1 MQIRDSFESYFS
13 HPRPEVIHVGRLVQP
28 RDKTRSVNFGNI
40 LIDIPVKVK

>member
-1 MQIRDSFESYFS
+1 MRDSFESHFS
-13 HPRPEVIHVGRLVQP
+13 RPEVVHVGHPVQQ